1 MINDGCRRAPGQAK
15 GRPQRPVMANID
27 RVRNRVRLGISAFVL
42 ILLITVVLGLV
53 WTSHHQSPPLRTA
66 SHLVLLVA
74 GAAGLFGLVKIWRTD
89 VAPPGQ
95 RGA

>member
-1 MINDGCRRAPGQAK
+1 
-15 GRPQRPVMANID
+15 
-27 RVRNRVRLGISAFVL
+27 
-42 ILLITVVLGLV
+42 VLGLV

>member
-1 MINDGCRRAPGQAK
+1 
-15 GRPQRPVMANID
+15 MANID
-27 RVRNRVRLGISAFVL
+27 RVRNGVRLGITAFVL

-74 GAAGLFGLVKIWRTD
+74 GAAGLFGLVKVWRTD